1 MEEGEWW
8 GRGREIFIKIEHRF
22 LRSGLDLT
30 LLSLPWPLFH
40 SPVVDLQ
47 SSWEGGKE
55 KTKKKITPLQER
67 GPGDFPSSLR
77 GKESNFPS
85 LNSFKF

>member
-55 KTKKKITPLQER
+55 KTKKKNHTS
-67 GPGDFPSSLR
+67 PGKRPWRF
-77 GKESNFPS
+77 
-85 LNSFKF
+85 SFKPTREREQLPIFK

>member
-8 GRGREIFIKIEHRF
+8 GRGREIFIKIEHRL

-55 KTKKKITPLQER
+55 KKKKNHTSPGKSPWRFSLKPTRER
-67 GPGDFPSSLR
+67 EQL
-77 GKESNFPS
+77 
-85 LNSFKF
+85 LIFK

>member
-55 KTKKKITPLQER
+55 KTKKSHLSRKEALEIFLKAYK
-67 GPGDFPSSLR
+67 
-77 GKESNFPS
+77 GKRATSH
-85 LNSFKF
+85 L

>member
-8 GRGREIFIKIEHRF
+8 GRGREIFIKIEHRL

-55 KTKKKITPLQER
+55 KKKKKSHLSREE
-67 GPGDFPSSLR
+67 SLEIFLKAYK
-77 GKESNFPS
+77 GKRATSH
-85 LNSFKF
+85 L